1 MIHRVLCTLSLSSF
15 LFLSTAIAQNTIMD
29 SASYSIGVLFA
40 NSLEQQGITEVDA
53 EMIAAGLNDALAGN
67 PKVTPQ
73 QAQEQFQRFAQA
85 KQAAKFEANKEAGE
99 AFLAKNKAREGV
111 KTTDSG
117 LQYEVLQAG
126 DGASPSATDKVKV
139 HYHGTLIDGTVFDSS
154 VERGEPISFGLNQ
167 VIPGWTEGVQLM
179 KVGAKYRFYIPSE
192 LAYGARGAG
201 QDIKPFSA
209 LIFDVELLG
218 IE

>member
-1 MIHRVLCTLSLSSF
+1 MIHRVLCVLSLSSF
-15 LFLSTAIAQNTIMD
+15 LTLGGAIAQNTIMD

-40 NSLEQQGITEVDA
+40 NSLEQQGITEVNA

-67 PKVTPQ
+67 AKVTPQ
-73 QAQEQFQRFAQA
+73 EAQEQFQRFAQA
-85 KQAAKFEANKEAGE
+85 KQAAKFEVNKKAGE
-99 AFLAKNKAREGV
+99 EFLAQNKTREGV
-111 KTTDSG
+111 QTTASG
-117 LQYEVLQAG
+117 LQYEVLREG
-126 DGASPSATDKVKV
+126 DGPSPSATDKVKV
-139 HYHGTLIDGTVFDSS
+139 HYHGTLIDGKVFDSS

-179 KVGAKYRFYIPSE
+179 NVGAKYRFYIPYD

-201 QDIKPFSA
+201 QDIKPYSA

>member
-1 MIHRVLCTLSLSSF
+1 
-15 LFLSTAIAQNTIMD
+15 MD

-40 NSLEQQGITEVDA
+40 NSLEQQGITEVNA
-53 EMIAAGLNDALAGN
+53 EMIAAGLNDALAGQA
-67 PKVTPQ
+67 KVTMQ
-73 QAQEQFQRFAQA
+73 EAQGQFQRFAQA
-85 KQAAKFEANKEAGE
+85 KQAAKFEVNKSAGE
-99 AFLAKNKAREGV
+99 EFLAKNKTRPEV

-126 DGASPSATDKVKV
+126 DGASPAATDKVKV
-139 HYHGTLIDGTVFDSS
+139 HYHGTLLDGTVFDSS

-179 KVGAKYRFYIPSE
+179 QVGAKYRFFIPQE

-209 LIFDVELLG
+209 LIFEVELLD

>member
-1 MIHRVLCTLSLSSF
+1 MIHRVLGVLSLTSF
-15 LFLSTAIAQNTIMD
+15 LALGTAVAQNTIMD

-40 NSLEQQGITEVDA
+40 NSLEQQGITEVNA
-53 EMIAAGLNDALAGN
+53 EMIAAGLSDALAGN
-67 PKVTPQ
+67 AKVTTEE
-73 QAQEQFQRFAQA
+73 AQGQFQRFAQS
-85 KQAAKFEANKEAGE
+85 KQAAKFESNQTAGE
-99 AFLAKNKAREGV
+99 EFLAKNKTRDGV
-111 KTTDSG
+111 QTTASG

-126 DGASPSATDKVKV
+126 DGPSPSATDKVKV
-139 HYHGTLIDGTVFDSS
+139 HYHGTLIDGKVFDSS
-154 VERGEPISFGLNQ
+154 VERGEPITFGLNQ

-179 KVGAKYRFYIPSE
+179 KVGAKYRFFIPYD

-201 QDIKPFSA
+201 QDIKPYSA